1 MADEQKPKKSSSLLK
16 RIYRGQW
23 LSVKD
28 YKRNIIG
35 VVVVVAMFIIYISF
49 KFDVQMKIAQII
61 HLSEVLANAKTNMV
75 NASSEYSSKIRES
88 ELTQKLDTLHMY
100 LKVAEQPPYYL
111 DSSNDTD
118 DGEEKETAGHAQPL
132 PHDIHYH
139 CAFCNSHCHYAFQNN
154 GCRRSSLE

>member
-88 ELTQKLDTLHMY
+88 ELTQKLDTLHTVSY
-100 LKVAEQPPYYL
+100 THLTLPPYYL

-118 DGEEKETAGHAQPL
+118 DGEEKEK
-132 PHDIHYH
+132 
-139 CAFCNSHCHYAFQNN
+139 
-154 GCRRSSLE
+154 

>member
-1 MADEQKPKKSSSLLK
+1 MADEQKPKKSPRMLK

-28 YKRNIIG
+28 YKRNIFG

-49 KFDVQMKIAQII
+49 KFDVQLKIAQII
-61 HLSEVLANAKTNMV
+61 HLSEELANAKTNMV

-88 ELTQKLDTLHMY
+88 ELTQKLDTLHLY

-111 DSSNDTD
+111 DSTNDTD
-118 DGEEKETAGHAQPL
+118 NGGEEKEK
-132 PHDIHYH
+132 
-139 CAFCNSHCHYAFQNN
+139 
-154 GCRRSSLE
+154 

>member
-49 KFDVQMKIAQII
+49 KFDVQM
-61 HLSEVLANAKTNMV
+61 
-75 NASSEYSSKIRES
+75 
-88 ELTQKLDTLHMY
+88 
-100 LKVAEQPPYYL
+100 
-111 DSSNDTD
+111 
-118 DGEEKETAGHAQPL
+118 
-132 PHDIHYH
+132 
-139 CAFCNSHCHYAFQNN
+139 
-154 GCRRSSLE
+154 

>member
-1 MADEQKPKKSSSLLK
+1 MADEQKPKKSPRMLK

-49 KFDVQMKIAQII
+49 KFDVQLKIAQII
-61 HLSEVLANAKTNMV
+61 HLSEELANAKTNMV

-88 ELTQKLDTLHMY
+88 ELTQKLDTLHLY

-111 DSSNDTD
+111 DSTHDTD
-118 DGEEKETAGHAQPL
+118 NGGEEKEK
-132 PHDIHYH
+132 
-139 CAFCNSHCHYAFQNN
+139 
-154 GCRRSSLE
+154 

>member
-1 MADEQKPKKSSSLLK
+1 MADEQKPKKSPRMLK

-35 VVVVVAMFIIYISF
+35 GVVVVAMFIIYISF
-49 KFDVQMKIAQII
+49 KFDVQLKIAQII
-61 HLSEVLANAKTNMV
+61 HLSEELANAKTNMV

-88 ELTQKLDTLHMY
+88 ELTQKLDTLHLY

-111 DSSNDTD
+111 DSTNDTD
-118 DGEEKETAGHAQPL
+118 NGGEEKEK
-132 PHDIHYH
+132 
-139 CAFCNSHCHYAFQNN
+139 
-154 GCRRSSLE
+154 

>member
-35 VVVVVAMFIIYISF
+35 VVVVVVMFIIYISF

-61 HLSEVLANAKTNMV
+61 HLGEVLANAKTNMV

-118 DGEEKETAGHAQPL
+118 DGEEKEK
-132 PHDIHYH
+132 
-139 CAFCNSHCHYAFQNN
+139 
-154 GCRRSSLE
+154 

>member
-88 ELTQKLDTLHMY
+88 ELTQKARH
-100 LKVAEQPPYYL
+100 
-111 DSSNDTD
+111 SSHVP
-118 DGEEKETAGHAQPL
+118 ESCRATAILSGLFKRH
-132 PHDIHYH
+132 
-139 CAFCNSHCHYAFQNN
+139 
-154 GCRRSSLE
+154 

>member
-61 HLSEVLANAKTNMV
+61 HLSEVLANAKHGQRFFGIQQQNPRER
-75 NASSEYSSKIRES
+75 ADPKARHSSHVPES
-88 ELTQKLDTLHMY
+88 CR
-100 LKVAEQPPYYL
+100 A
-111 DSSNDTD
+111 
-118 DGEEKETAGHAQPL
+118 TAILSGLFKRH
-132 PHDIHYH
+132 
-139 CAFCNSHCHYAFQNN
+139 
-154 GCRRSSLE
+154 

>member
-75 NASSEYSSKIRES
+75 NASSEYSRADPKARHSSHVPES
-88 ELTQKLDTLHMY
+88 CR
-100 LKVAEQPPYYL
+100 A
-111 DSSNDTD
+111 
-118 DGEEKETAGHAQPL
+118 TAILSGLFKRH
-132 PHDIHYH
+132 
-139 CAFCNSHCHYAFQNN
+139 
-154 GCRRSSLE
+154 

>member
-28 YKRNIIG
+28 
-35 VVVVVAMFIIYISF
+35 ISF

-61 HLSEVLANAKTNMV
+61 YLSEVLANAKTNMV

-118 DGEEKETAGHAQPL
+118 DGEEKEK
-132 PHDIHYH
+132 
-139 CAFCNSHCHYAFQNN
+139 
-154 GCRRSSLE
+154 

>member
-111 DSSNDTD
+111 YSSNDTD
-118 DGEEKETAGHAQPL
+118 DGEEKE
-132 PHDIHYH
+132 
-139 CAFCNSHCHYAFQNN
+139 N
-154 GCRRSSLE
+154 